1 LQVETPGGEVAEL
14 RDGRRL
20 TGRLSG
26 PEAGPFAFQPDAGG
40 EPIPIERLYRIEPH
54 AGPPNRPNLPAEPAP
69 FILSTG
75 HGQRLS
81 GQLLGLDEESIRLA
95 IGPDGAEVVA
105 DRKGVSSLVQR
116 PGEARVV
123 AETFEDDL
131 DIDRWSVRSEV
142 GRAPIPGSD
151 GNALTIAPD
160 GAEAR
165 LQLPEP
171 IEAGRVELSF
181 FWEGHEIA
189 GRRWY
194 FDLIFDGPHGEE
206 ITRVVLGWADPF
218 PSVESRGGPEIV
230 VQPLI
235 LEAGWHRLS
244 ARFGP
249 DRMLLAIDGDQLGRG
264 NGPRGGLIG
273 LRILSETARDTEP
286 ADDLAVRVDD
296 LLAVRSFEP
305 TASPEVDPS
314 QDELRLV
321 SGDQLWGEILSAD
334 GAKVRLRV
342 LDQEADFSWSEV
354 AGLYFRRIPSPSR
367 PIEGSM
373 VRVVWEVGDPDA
385 RPDRFEGAIVS
396 LGPEEIQV
404 AAPYL
409 GTIPVPRA
417 GLRRL
422 EVLGLGRQV
431 VLDPYSRHLGD
442 QLMPELD
449 PPMPDGDRFEIPFA
463 LDSIPDRPAELVLD
477 AVQVEGDYDGGRFV
491 EDLRNGFL
499 KTTIALNGKE
509 FDDLNRHVADA
520 NRSPTRLRIPVPS
533 GLLSEGENSLS
544 FRQLGGEK
552 DPEYRDDLGL
562 LRISLE
568 WPELDSDQP

>member
-1 LQVETPGGEVAEL
+1 LQEETPGREVAEL

-20 TGRLSG
+20 TGRMAG
-26 PEAGPFAFQPDAGG
+26 PEAGPFAFRPDSGG
-40 EPIPIERLYRIEPH
+40 EPIPIERLYRIEPDP
-54 AGPPNRPNLPAEPAP
+54 GRPDRPDPPAEPAP

-81 GQLLGLDEESIRLA
+81 GQLLGLDEQWIRLA
-95 IGPDGAEVVA
+95 IGPDGAEVEA
-105 DRKGVSSLVQR
+105 DRRGVTSLVQR
-116 PGEARVV
+116 PGEARMV
-123 AETFEDDL
+123 AESFEGEL
-131 DIDRWSVRSEV
+131 DRDRWSIRSGVEP
-142 GRAPIPGSD
+142 APIPGGE
-151 GNALTIAPD
+151 GNALSIAPG

-165 LQLPEP
+165 LRLPEP

-181 FWEGHEIA
+181 AWEGRELA
-189 GRRWY
+189 DRRW
-194 FDLIFDGPHGEE
+194 FVDLIFDGPNGEE

-264 NGPRGGLIG
+264 SGPRGALIG
-273 LRILSETARDTEP
+273 LRFLSETARDAEP
-286 ADDLAVRVDD
+286 SEDLAARVDD

-305 TASPEVDPS
+305 TVSPEIDAS

-321 SGDQLWGEILSAD
+321 SGDQLWGEVLSAD

-354 AGLYFRRIPSPSR
+354 AGLYFRRAPSPSR
-367 PIEGSM
+367 PIEGPM

-385 RPDRFEGAIVS
+385 RPDRFEGAIVG
-396 LGPEEIQV
+396 LDPEEIRV
-404 AAPYL
+404 AVPYL

-422 EVLGLGRQV
+422 EVLGRGRQL

-449 PPMPDGDRFEIPFA
+449 PPMPDGDRFEVPFA
-463 LDSIPDRPAELVLD
+463 LESIPDRPAELVID

-499 KTTIALNGKE
+499 KTTVSFNGQE
-509 FDDLNRHVADA
+509 FDDLNRHVPDA
-520 NRSPTRLRIPVPS
+520 NRTPTRLRIPVPAA
-533 GLLSEGENSLS
+533 LLKQGENMLT

-562 LRISLE
+562 LRIALE